1 MYRAHQEGNRQIENE
16 QRVSKQETLTKE
28 KPCVRI
34 WRLQNDLKE
43 WRIVLRYT
51 GLFREA
57 ILKEVIEVSRT
68 CVRKDVI
75 MQSSE
80 KEDTKT

>member
-1 MYRAHQEGNRQIENE
+1 M
-16 QRVSKQETLTKE
+16 
-28 KPCVRI
+28 
-34 WRLQNDLKE
+34 QNDLTE
-43 WRIVLRYT
+43 LRILLCYT

-80 KEDTKT
+80 KKDAKT

>member
-1 MYRAHQEGNRQIENE
+1 M
-16 QRVSKQETLTKE
+16 K
-28 KPCVRI
+28 KPYVGR
-34 WRLQNDLKE
+34 WRMQNDLTE
-43 WRIVLRYT
+43 LRILLCYT

-80 KEDTKT
+80 KKDAKT